1 MARESET
8 EDIVYN
14 FVCSKPGMSTY
25 ELSKKLNMTGG
36 RVRHALA
43 RLEEKGLIKFKFDR
57 HNPRIRK
64 LTFPVDNW
72 SLIPRGL
79 KKELKKLIKK

>member
-1 MARESET
+1 VARKSET
-8 EDIVYN
+8 EDILYS

-25 ELSKKLNMTGG
+25 YIAKKLNMTGG

-43 RLEEKGLIKFKFDR
+43 RLEEKGLIKFKFDK

-72 SLIPRGL
+72 SLVPKSLRN
-79 KKELKKLIKK
+79 ELKKLIKK